1 MPQNKERIIVNKI
14 SNESIVKNNYI
25 DNSMSQQFPSMPRL
39 YLELMENKDKIKQDL
54 VNKEYNP
61 EIINNEISN
70 IDDFENKEEN
80 ISNYP

>member
-61 EIINNEISN
+61 EINQ
-70 IDDFENKEEN
+70 
-80 ISNYP
+80 